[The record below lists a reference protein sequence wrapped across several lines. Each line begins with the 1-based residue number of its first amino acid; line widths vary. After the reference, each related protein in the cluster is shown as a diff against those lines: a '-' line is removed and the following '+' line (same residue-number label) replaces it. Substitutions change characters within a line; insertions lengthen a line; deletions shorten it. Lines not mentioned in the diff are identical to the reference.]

1 MQEITNRSTAE
12 AVLSSVRE
20 AIEARNVLQVREQVE
35 HLHAADAAELMEL
48 LNSEECM
55 VLFRFLQKDYA
66 AELFSFLSI
75 EQQKALIRGFNDE
88 ELLELVDRLFI
99 DDATD
104 LLEELPANAVR
115 RILSGSS
122 QVKRTTLNRYLR
134 FPEDSAGS
142 AMSEEFIRLQPEM
155 TVAHAIR
162 KIRNH
167 RKKLASTS
175 VLYVT
180 ENDQKLVGVL
190 SIRELLQAKDE
201 TTVGEIMHDQVVYV
215 LTTTDR
221 EEALALIRKYDFLAL
236 PVTDREERLVGV
248 ITIDDA
254 LDISDEEATE
264 DFEKMAAM
272 HPSERPYFE
281 SGVVEQ
287 AKSRLP
293 WLFILMISGML
304 TGFILE
310 GFEDAFKVMPI
321 LVTFIPMLTD
331 TGGNAG
337 SQSSTMIIRG
347 LALGEIKV
355 HQLPQVI
362 WKELRISV
370 LVGIGLAIVC
380 MIRVLLINPD
390 QYGVALAVSSAVFFI
405 VMISKMIGGALP
417 LLAKKIGLDPALMAA
432 PLITTLVDAAGLL
445 IFFSLAELILGL

>member
-180 ENDQKLVGVL
+180 ESDQKLVGVL

-304 TGFILE
+304 TGFILG
-310 GFEDAFKVMPI
+310 GFEDAFKAMPI

>member
-1 MQEITNRSTAE
+1 MQELINRSTAE
-12 AVLSSVRE
+12 AVLPSVRE
-20 AIEARNVLQVREQVE
+20 AIEARNVLQVRERVE
-35 HLHAADAAELMEL
+35 RLHAADAAELMEL

-66 AELFSFLSI
+66 AELFSFLNI

-142 AMSEEFIRLQPEM
+142 AMSEEFIRLQPDM

-180 ENDQKLVGVL
+180 EKDQKLVGVL

-272 HPSERPYFE
+272 HPSEHPYFE

-310 GFEDAFKVMPI
+310 GFEDAFKAMPI

-355 HQLPQVI
+355 YQLPKVI

-380 MIRVLLINPD
+380 MIRVLLLNPD
-390 QYGVALAVSSAVFFI
+390 QYGVALAVSLAVFFI
-405 VMISKMIGGALP
+405 VIISKMIGGALP